1 MDRVE
6 LTKLMA
12 VLHNLKFEFEQ
23 LQKMTDRPVIRRI
36 WKLICWSELEY
47 NIEKAHSIVHNEI
60 KARANVLSGY
70 KEFAAWS
77 QKEKK

>member
-1 MDRVE
+1 MDNME

-12 VLHNLKFEFEQ
+12 VMHNLKFEFEQ

-36 WKLICWSELEY
+36 WKFICWSELEY
-47 NIEKAHSIVHNEI
+47 NIERAHSIVHNEL
-60 KARANVLSGY
+60 KARSKVLSGY

>member
-60 KARANVLSGY
+60 KAKANVLSGY

>member
-60 KARANVLSGY
+60 KAKANVLSEY
-70 KEFAAWS
+70 KEFAEYS

>member
-1 MDRVE
+1 MDNME

-60 KARANVLSGY
+60 KAKANVLSGY

>member
-1 MDRVE
+1 ME

-60 KARANVLSGY
+60 KAKANVLSGY

>member
-1 MDRVE
+1 MYRVE

-60 KARANVLSGY
+60 KAKANVLSGY

>member
-47 NIEKAHSIVHNEI
+47 NIDKAHSIVHNEI

>member
-23 LQKMTDRPVIRRI
+23 LKKMTDRPVIRRI
-36 WKLICWSELEY
+36 WKFICWSELEY
-47 NIEKAHSIVHNEI
+47 NIERAHSIVHNEI

>member
-1 MDRVE
+1 MDNME

-36 WKLICWSELEY
+36 WKFICWSELEY
-47 NIEKAHSIVHNEI
+47 NIEKAHSIVHNELET
-60 KARANVLSGY
+60 RANVLSEY
-70 KEFAAWS
+70 KEFAEYS
-77 QKEKK
+77 QKEKT